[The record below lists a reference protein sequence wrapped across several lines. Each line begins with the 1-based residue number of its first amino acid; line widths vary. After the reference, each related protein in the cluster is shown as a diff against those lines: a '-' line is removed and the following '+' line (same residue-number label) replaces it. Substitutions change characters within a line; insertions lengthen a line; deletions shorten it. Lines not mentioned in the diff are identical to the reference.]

1 MKKNNDQLLR
11 ECIRTILVEQEL
23 NEDIM
28 QGYGDSLTKVFL
40 EPFKDAGTIIKGEIS
55 KLSTAMGVAV
65 AGVADS
71 VLSMLLPS
79 YESKFKKIKDF
90 EKKRLRELE
99 NDPDYKKAWSIIEPH
114 VQSGTNKMAFLYDPM
129 GFIAGTLVKKSPW
142 AAWKASEV
150 FLSDVPADKW
160 YEWSKKK
167 RPNRRDDDSWDKFI
181 KRMRKDINVDTPA
194 AEPRRSP
201 APSPTSTSGTS
212 ESFQRRKKKRRLTEA
227 AATADDLI
235 AFLESPEI
243 KEAMMQSSLMT
254 KIYDVTSVLAAESAT
269 MLADTVNKILNA
281 NSIEE
286 IEEITGQ
293 EIDQSSLGISDTST
307 STSNDPFDDNTEPDE
322 GDEEVGEDQAVA
334 AVLSQ
339 VKQKTREEVLK
350 MLGDHLGE
358 IGLGNEPDHPY
369 YKTMMKAIES
379 IVPVS

>member
-28 QGYGDSLTKVFL
+28 QGYGDSLSDVFL
-40 EPFKDAGTIIKGEIS
+40 EPFKDAGTIIKGDIA

-71 VLSMLLPS
+71 VLSVLNPF
-79 YESKFKKIKDF
+79 YTSKF
-90 EKKRLRELE
+90 EKKRLKELE
-99 NDPDYKKAWSIIEPH
+99 NDPDYQKAWKIIEPH
-114 VQSGTNKMAFLYDPM
+114 VQDGANKMAFLYDPM
-129 GFIAGTLVKKSPW
+129 GFITGTLAKKAPR
-142 AAWKASEV
+142 AALKASEV
-150 FLSDVPADKW
+150 FLSDIPASRW
-160 YEWSKKK
+160 REWKGIAK
-167 RPNRRDDDSWDKFI
+167 
-181 KRMRKDINVDTPA
+181 TPA
-194 AEPRRSP
+194 KNTAREKLLRDFMDSMTTK
-201 APSPTSTSGTS
+201 SEKS

-235 AFLESPEI
+235 KFLESTEI

-293 EIDQSSLGISDTST
+293 EIDQSSLGTSGTST
-307 STSNDPFDDNTEPDE
+307 STSYDAFDDNTEPDD